1 MGRMLAESLRAAL
14 ASVRA
19 NAVAMAILWTV
30 AATTVAAYFLSP
42 GFAAALEPLKEW
54 QTGSGWAA
62 AAANRMAFCGLLPGI
77 FLFAVKSVR
86 PRRPALTVLAYCA
99 WAALW
104 GVLCDV
110 FFTFQASVFGS
121 GRDLVTVASKTAVDQ
136 LVWTALLCTPANTVF
151 FGWVAADFGR
161 ISIADALRRG
171 YWTMLFANWIVWL
184 PVTAAIYMFPL
195 ALQIQLVGFAGAFWM
210 LAALAAGSR
219 SKAGRKKGEW
229 QV

>member
-1 MGRMLAESLRAAL
+1 MGRMLAECLRVAL
-14 ASVRA
+14 ASVKA
-19 NAVAMAILWTV
+19 NAVSMAILWAV
-30 AATTVAAYFLSP
+30 AAATVAAYFLLP

-54 QTGSGWAA
+54 QTGGGWFAA
-62 AAANRMAFCGLLPGI
+62 ALNRIVFCGLLPGI
-77 FLFAVKSVR
+77 FLFAVKSMR

-104 GVLCDV
+104 GVLCDI
-110 FFTFQASVFGS
+110 FFTFQASVFGD
-121 GRDLVTVASKTAVDQ
+121 GRDFATVASKTAVDQ
-136 LVWTALLCTPANTVF
+136 LVWTALLCTPANPVF
-151 FGWVAADFGR
+151 FGWAAADFGR

-171 YWTMLFANWIVWL
+171 YWTMLSANWIVWL
-184 PVTAAIYMFPL
+184 PVSAAIYIFPL

-219 SKAGRKKGEW
+219 SKAVRKEGEW